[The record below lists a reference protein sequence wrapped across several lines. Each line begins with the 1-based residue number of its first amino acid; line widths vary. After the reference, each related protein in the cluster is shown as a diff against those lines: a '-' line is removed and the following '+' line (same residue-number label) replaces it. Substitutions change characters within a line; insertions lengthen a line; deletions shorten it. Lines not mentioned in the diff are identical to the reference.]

1 MNTLLRILKLSR
13 CHNLGLGL
21 LKNWIGFRVCV
32 LGNLPRERLKGASHV
47 LKADGGA
54 VQGKGIMAASGAWV
68 LRVYGIAD
76 LGPGLRVSTLFSL
89 YTCIIN
95 VHKKMQLYR

>member
-1 MNTLLRILKLSR
+1 M
-13 CHNLGLGL
+13 
-21 LKNWIGFRVCV
+21 
-32 LGNLPRERLKGASHV
+32 GNLPRERTCASHV

-54 VQGKGIMAASGAWV
+54 VQGKGIMAASEAWV
-68 LRVYGIAD
+68 LSVYGIAP

-95 VHKKMQLYR
+95 VHRKMQLY